1 MNAVGMDFIIDLG
14 QHVDAALKANND
26 VEMYRHGNEVRRL
39 LVKCGLDAPARIF
52 ESTIG
57 KLISIEQ
64 QYDGNTLGMIKHHL
78 VTIAHQAMDEAKQ
91 KQMIVL
97 ASHNVSKQLLVLPT
111 QRVLTDTQNRLL
123 EDPPIVKR
131 QLSILTNR
139 LVTAPRRAVITN
151 SIPVITLPAG
161 TLGEKL

>member
-1 MNAVGMDFIIDLG
+1 
-14 QHVDAALKANND
+14 
-26 VEMYRHGNEVRRL
+26 
-39 LVKCGLDAPARIF
+39 
-52 ESTIG
+52 
-57 KLISIEQ
+57 
-64 QYDGNTLGMIKHHL
+64 
-78 VTIAHQAMDEAKQ
+78 
-91 KQMIVL
+91 MIVL